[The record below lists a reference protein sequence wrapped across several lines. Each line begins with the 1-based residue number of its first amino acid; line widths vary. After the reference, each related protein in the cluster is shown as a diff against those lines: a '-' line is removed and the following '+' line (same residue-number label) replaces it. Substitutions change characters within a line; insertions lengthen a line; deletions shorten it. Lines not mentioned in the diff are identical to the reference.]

1 MEAIDP
7 GPVFVSWCPWATD
20 WRGAPVVDPGRE
32 ASNDK
37 GRKHSRG
44 CPHCSLVRVVRGK
57 SGQESEKGKESQA
70 KDDNSFNKT
79 SNENEKANC
88 GKQMKKNASGT

>member
-37 GRKHSRG
+37 GRKQSQG
-44 CPHCSLVRVVRGK
+44 CPRCSLMRLAREK

-70 KDDNSFNKT
+70 KDDKNFNKT
-79 SNENEKANC
+79 SNGDEQANC
-88 GKQMKKNASGT
+88 RKQMRKAASGT